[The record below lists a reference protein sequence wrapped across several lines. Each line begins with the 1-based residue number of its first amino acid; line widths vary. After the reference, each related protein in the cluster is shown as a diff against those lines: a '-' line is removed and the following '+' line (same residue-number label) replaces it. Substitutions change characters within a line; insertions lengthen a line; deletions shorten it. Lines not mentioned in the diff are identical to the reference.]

1 MFGFVKWLVLKYFSN
16 DIKIDKA
23 VVFLISKTILILKYS
38 LVGIKRKSCFETA
51 LKLNNNLNF
60 SAAGKKILNWC
71 SSMKFF

>member
-51 LKLNNNLNF
+51 LKLNNTFKLLCCRKKNF
-60 SAAGKKILNWC
+60 
-71 SSMKFF
+71 